1 MFATPEGF
9 IFNKKAD
16 YAIILS
22 MFPVEFNIVYEDF
35 SKNPYPTLSKLRKK
49 APISFVPQLGAI
61 LLSKH
66 EDIFVCEKNISVFS
80 SAQPDGLMTRL
91 MGQNMMRKDG
101 EEHKKERHIIFPA
114 ISPKTTQNV
123 WKQKFI
129 NHTKKILDN
138 LSDQKEIDLVNEF
151 AKPVS
156 AEALKS
162 ITGLTNMTWQ
172 EMDRVSQGMID
183 GCANYTQNKTIE
195 ENCHNCTSSIDFHIQ
210 ERLEQDLGSDPSI
223 LNVFALKKE
232 KFETI
237 SANVKLAISGGQNE
251 PRDAIAG
258 TVATL
263 LQNPKQL
270 AQILNG
276 EFDWLMAFEEYAR
289 WMSPIGMSPRRIAKD
304 FSYKDF
310 NFFEDDRVF
319 LMFGSANRDEDIF
332 EKPDEFKLNRDVAR
346 SISFGAGPHFC
357 AGAWI
362 SKTLISEVAIPMLFE
377 KFPNMKLLSRVEY
390 YGWAFRGPKPFFVKV

>member
-1 MFATPEGF
+1 M
-9 IFNKKAD
+9 
-16 YAIILS
+16 L
-22 MFPVEFNIVYEDF
+22 PVEFNIVYEDF
-35 SKNPYPTLSKLRKK
+35 FQNPYPMLAELRKK
-49 APISFVPQLGAI
+49 APISFVPQLNAI

-66 EDIFVCEKNISVFS
+66 EDIFVCEKNTAVFS
-80 SAQPDGLMTRL
+80 SIQPDGLMTRL

-101 EEHKKERHIIFPA
+101 EEHKRERHVIFPTV
-114 ISPKTTQNV
+114 SPKTTQNV
-123 WKQKFI
+123 WKQKFVD
-129 NHTKKILDN
+129 HTKKILNN
-138 LSDQKEIDLVNEF
+138 LSKKQEIDLVNEF

-183 GCANYTQNKTIE
+183 GCANYNQNKMVE
-195 ENCHNCTSSIDFHIQ
+195 ENCHRCTASIDFYIQ
-210 ERLEQDLGSDPSI
+210 ERLEQDLGSDPS
-223 LNVFALKKE
+223 LLSVFALKNE
-232 KFETI
+232 KFEII

-258 TVATL
+258 TIATL
-263 LQNPKQL
+263 LQNPIQL
-270 AQILNG
+270 EKILNG
-276 EFDWLMAFEEYAR
+276 EFDWLIAFEEYAR

-304 FSYKDF
+304 FSYKGF
-310 NFFEDDRVF
+310 NFFENDRVF

-332 EKPDEFKLNRDVAR
+332 EKPNEFKLDRDVAR

-390 YGWAFRGPKPFFVKV
+390 SGWAFRGPKPFFVKV

>member
-1 MFATPEGF
+1 M
-9 IFNKKAD
+9 
-16 YAIILS
+16 L
-22 MFPVEFNIVYEDF
+22 PVEFNIVYENF
-35 SKNPYPTLSKLRKK
+35 FQNPYPTLSELRKK
-49 APISFVPQLGAI
+49 APISFVPQLNAI

-66 EDIFVCEKNISVFS
+66 EDIFVCEKNTAVFS
-80 SAQPDGLMTRL
+80 SIQPDGLMTRL

-101 EEHKKERHIIFPA
+101 EEHKRERHVIFPTV
-114 ISPKTTQNV
+114 SPKTTQNV

-129 NHTKKILDN
+129 DHTKKILNN
-138 LSDQKEIDLVNEF
+138 LSKKQEIDLVNEF

-183 GCANYTQNKTIE
+183 GCANYNQNKMVE
-195 ENCHNCTSSIDFHIQ
+195 ENCHRCTASIDFHIQ
-210 ERLEQDLGSDPSI
+210 ERLEQDLGSDPS
-223 LNVFALKKE
+223 LLSVFALKNE
-232 KFETI
+232 KFEII

-258 TVATL
+258 TIATL
-263 LQNPKQL
+263 LQNPIQL
-270 AQILNG
+270 EKILNG
-276 EFDWLMAFEEYAR
+276 EFDWLIAFEEYAR

-304 FSYKDF
+304 FSYKGF
-310 NFFEDDRVF
+310 NFFENDRVF

-332 EKPDEFKLNRDVAR
+332 EKPNEFMLDRDVAR

-390 YGWAFRGPKPFFVKV
+390 SGWAFRGPKPFFVKV

>member
-1 MFATPEGF
+1 MLP
-9 IFNKKAD
+9 I
-16 YAIILS
+16 
-22 MFPVEFNIVYEDF
+22 EFNINYEDF
-35 SKNPYPTLSKLRKK
+35 SKDPYPVLSKLRDT
-49 APISFVPQLGAI
+49 APISFVPQLNAI
-61 LLSKH
+61 LISKH
-66 EDIFVCEKNISVFS
+66 ADIFICEKNISVFS
-80 SAQPDGLMTRL
+80 SIQPDGLMTRL

-101 EEHKKERHIIFPA
+101 EEHKKERRVIFPTV
-114 ISPKTTQNV
+114 SPKTTQNI

-129 NHTKKILDN
+129 NHTRKILDN
-138 LSDQKEIDLVNEF
+138 LSSQQEIDLVNDF

-162 ITGLTNMTWQ
+162 ITGLTNMAWQ

-183 GCANYTQNKTIE
+183 GCANYAQNKIIE
-195 ENCHNCTSSIDFHIQ
+195 DNCHNCTASIDLHIQ
-210 ERLEQDLGSDPSI
+210 ERLEQDLGSDPS
-223 LNVFALKKE
+223 LLSVFALKNE
-232 KFETI
+232 KFEMI

-263 LQNPKQL
+263 LQNPIQL
-270 AQILNG
+270 EKILNG

-310 NFFEDDRVF
+310 NFFENDRVF
-319 LMFGSANRDEDIF
+319 LMFGSANRDVDIF
-332 EKPDEFKLNRDVAR
+332 EKPDEFQLDRDTAR

-362 SKTLISEVAIPMLFE
+362 SKTLIAEVAIPMLFE
-377 KFPNMKLLSRVEY
+377 KFPNIKLLSKVEY
-390 YGWAFRGPKPFFVKV
+390 SGWAFRGPKPFFVKV

>member
-1 MFATPEGF
+1 M
-9 IFNKKAD
+9 
-16 YAIILS
+16 L
-22 MFPVEFNIVYEDF
+22 PVEFNIVYEDF
-35 SKNPYPTLSKLRKK
+35 FQNPYPMLSELRKK
-49 APISFVPQLGAI
+49 APISFVPQLNAI

-66 EDIFVCEKNISVFS
+66 EDIFVCEKNTAVFS
-80 SAQPDGLMTRL
+80 SIQPDGLMTRL

-101 EEHKKERHIIFPA
+101 EEHKRERHVIFPTV
-114 ISPKTTQNV
+114 SPKTTQNV
-123 WKQKFI
+123 WKQKFMD
-129 NHTKKILDN
+129 HTKKILSD
-138 LSDQKEIDLVNEF
+138 LSKKQEIDLVNEF

-183 GCANYTQNKTIE
+183 GCANYNQNKMVE
-195 ENCHNCTSSIDFHIQ
+195 ENCHRCTASIDFHIQ
-210 ERLEQDLGSDPSI
+210 ERLEQDLGSDPS
-223 LNVFALKKE
+223 LLSVFALKNE
-232 KFETI
+232 KFEII

-258 TVATL
+258 TIATL
-263 LQNPKQL
+263 LINPIQL
-270 AQILNG
+270 EKILNG
-276 EFDWLMAFEEYAR
+276 EFDWLKAFEEYAR

-304 FSYKDF
+304 FSYKGF
-310 NFFEDDRVF
+310 NFFENDRVF

-332 EKPDEFKLNRDVAR
+332 EKPNEFMLDRDVAR

-390 YGWAFRGPKPFFVKV
+390 SGWAFRGPKPFFVKL

>member
-1 MFATPEGF
+1 M
-9 IFNKKAD
+9 
-16 YAIILS
+16 L
-22 MFPVEFNIVYEDF
+22 PVEFNIVYEDF
-35 SKNPYPTLSKLRKK
+35 FQNPYPMLAELRKK
-49 APISFVPQLGAI
+49 APISFVPQLSAI

-66 EDIFVCEKNISVFS
+66 EDIFVCEKNTAVFS
-80 SAQPDGLMTRL
+80 SIQPDGLMTRL

-101 EEHKKERHIIFPA
+101 EEHKRERHVIFPTV
-114 ISPKTTQNV
+114 SPKTTQNV
-123 WKQKFI
+123 WKQKFVD
-129 NHTKKILDN
+129 HTKKILNN
-138 LSDQKEIDLVNEF
+138 LSKKQEIDLVNEF

-183 GCANYTQNKTIE
+183 GCANYNQNKMVE
-195 ENCHNCTSSIDFHIQ
+195 ENCHRCTASIDFHIQ
-210 ERLEQDLGSDPSI
+210 ERLEQDLGSDPS
-223 LNVFALKKE
+223 LLSVFALKNE
-232 KFETI
+232 KFEII

-258 TVATL
+258 TIATL
-263 LQNPKQL
+263 LQNPIQL
-270 AQILNG
+270 EKILNG
-276 EFDWLMAFEEYAR
+276 EFDWLIAFEEYAR

-304 FSYKDF
+304 FSYKGF
-310 NFFEDDRVF
+310 NFFENDRVF

-332 EKPDEFKLNRDVAR
+332 EKPNEFKLDRDVAR

-390 YGWAFRGPKPFFVKV
+390 SGWAFRGPKPFFVKV

>member
-1 MFATPEGF
+1 M
-9 IFNKKAD
+9 
-16 YAIILS
+16 L
-22 MFPVEFNIVYEDF
+22 PVEFNIVYEDF
-35 SKNPYPTLSKLRKK
+35 FQNPYPMLAELRKK
-49 APISFVPQLGAI
+49 APISFVPQLNAI

-66 EDIFVCEKNISVFS
+66 EDIFVCEKNTAVFS
-80 SAQPDGLMTRL
+80 SIQPDGLMTRL

-101 EEHKKERHIIFPA
+101 EEHKRERHVIFPTV
-114 ISPKTTQNV
+114 SPKTTQNV
-123 WKQKFI
+123 WKQKFMD
-129 NHTKKILDN
+129 HTKKILNN
-138 LSDQKEIDLVNEF
+138 LSKKQEIDLVNEF

-183 GCANYTQNKTIE
+183 GCANYNQNKMVE
-195 ENCHNCTSSIDFHIQ
+195 ENCHRCTASIDFHIQ
-210 ERLEQDLGSDPSI
+210 ERLEQDLGSDPS
-223 LNVFALKKE
+223 LLSVFALKNE
-232 KFETI
+232 KFEII

-258 TVATL
+258 TIATL
-263 LQNPKQL
+263 LQNPIQL
-270 AQILNG
+270 EKILNG
-276 EFDWLMAFEEYAR
+276 EFDWLIAFEEYAR

-304 FSYKDF
+304 FSYKGF
-310 NFFEDDRVF
+310 NFFENDRVF

-332 EKPDEFKLNRDVAR
+332 EKPNEFMLDRDVAR

-390 YGWAFRGPKPFFVKV
+390 SGWAFRGPKPFFVKV

>member
-1 MFATPEGF
+1 M
-9 IFNKKAD
+9 
-16 YAIILS
+16 L
-22 MFPVEFNIVYEDF
+22 PVEFNIVYEDF
-35 SKNPYPTLSKLRKK
+35 FQNPYPMLAELRKK
-49 APISFVPQLGAI
+49 APISFVPQLNAI

-66 EDIFVCEKNISVFS
+66 EDIFVCEKNTAVFS
-80 SAQPDGLMTRL
+80 SIQPDGLMTRL

-101 EEHKKERHIIFPA
+101 EEHKRERHVIFPTV
-114 ISPKTTQNV
+114 SPKTTQNV
-123 WKQKFI
+123 WKQKFVD
-129 NHTKKILDN
+129 HTKKILNN
-138 LSDQKEIDLVNEF
+138 LSKKQEIDLVNEF

-183 GCANYTQNKTIE
+183 GCANYNQNKMVE
-195 ENCHNCTSSIDFHIQ
+195 ENCHRCTASIDFHIQ
-210 ERLEQDLGSDPSI
+210 ERLEQDLGSDPS
-223 LNVFALKKE
+223 LLSVFALKNE
-232 KFETI
+232 KFEII

-258 TVATL
+258 TIATL
-263 LQNPKQL
+263 LQNPIQL
-270 AQILNG
+270 EKILNG
-276 EFDWLMAFEEYAR
+276 EFDWLIAFEEYAR

-304 FSYKDF
+304 FSYKGF
-310 NFFEDDRVF
+310 NFFENDRVF

-332 EKPDEFKLNRDVAR
+332 EKPNEFKLDRDVAR

-390 YGWAFRGPKPFFVKV
+390 SGWAFRGPKPFFVKV